1 MMEYAGKVAVIT
13 GGTSGL
19 GYELAKQVGA
29 RGARVVITGRNAE
42 RGAQVEADLQA
53 QGVEA
58 KYLQQDVSSEEG
70 WGILAKQVMD
80 EYGKVDYL
88 FNNAGVMTRPNSL
101 LKLSVN
107 DWKWILGT
115 NFWGPLFGLRT
126 FSGIMMMQEGGGTI
140 VTTSST
146 AAVAPFSGW
155 APYSVT
161 KTALMRLVECY
172 QTEALKFGLDKVKYH
187 VALPGV
193 FESPIANSSLHRNA
207 EFKDE
212 GVEEQ
217 EMPLSKAG
225 TPAGNALGMITA
237 EETARIMLEDMDAG
251 KFYLLPHA
259 DLTEFVVCKEAE
271 ALNGADTLADQAVID
286 FAFYAE
292 RLKAAGA
299 DAGDGANVS
308 RLSING

>member
-1 MMEYAGKVAVIT
+1 MEEYAGKVAVIT

-42 RGAQVEADLQA
+42 RGAEVEADLQA
-53 QGVEA
+53 QGLDV
-58 KYLQQDVSSEEG
+58 KYIQQDVSSEEG
-70 WGILAKQVMD
+70 WGILAKQVAGT
-80 EYGKVDYL
+80 YGKVDYL

-101 LKLSVN
+101 MKLSIN
-107 DWKWILGT
+107 DWKWIVET
-115 NFWGPLFGLRT
+115 NFWGPLYGLRT
-126 FSGIMMMQEGGGTI
+126 FSGLMFMQEGGGRI

-146 AAVAPFSGW
+146 GAVAPFSGW

-172 QTEALKFGLDKVKYH
+172 QTEALKFGLDKVKYN

-193 FESPIANSSLHRNA
+193 FESGIANSSLHRNA
-207 EFKDE
+207 EFKNE

-237 EETARIMLEDMDAG
+237 AETAESMLADIDAG
-251 KFYLLPHA
+251 KFYLLPHP
-259 DLTEFVVCKEAE
+259 DLTEFVVNKEAE
-271 ALNGADTLADQAVID
+271 ALNGSGEFADQAVID
-286 FAFYAE
+286 FAFYAQK
-292 RLKAAGA
+292 LAAAGQ

-308 RLSING
+308 RLSIS